1 MKNNTN
7 IKKKI
12 KQMNY
17 KNKKQIIINKRLRE
31 GTNKIIKKCELE
43 IKDKYKCFN

>member
-1 MKNNTN
+1 MKNNIQ

-31 GTNKIIKKCELE
+31 GMNKIINK
-43 IKDKYKCFN
+43 

>member
-1 MKNNTN
+1 MKNNIQ

-17 KNKKQIIINKRLRE
+17 EKKKQIITNKRLQE
-31 GTNKIIKKCELE
+31 GINKIINK
-43 IKDKYKCFN
+43 